1 MICTDWFLIKTI
13 NKQTKAK
20 KKKII
25 KNKKINKTE
34 KSRTLSKMNDII

>member
-13 NKQTKAK
+13 NKQTKA